1 MPGTKRKMERC
12 REAFE
17 ASEHTLDSLSDK
29 AGIARSTLYNY
40 LKGVTEDLK
49 PSIVNRIADA
59 LEIAEDEPEAQPV
72 AQQILTHC
80 DRCRADNA
88 ERFEVMR
95 SAYEDRIVHINEKF
109 THRIDDLKEHHA
121 EVQGLLEKHHAER
134 EGKLQEELAEA
145 KQAYDAVNKR
155 NRIMLGILIAL
166 VGVIVILAVIDL
178 PHEQIGW
185 LPYLLRFSNGA
196 H

>member
-12 REAFE
+12 REAFDL
-17 ASEHTLDSLSDK
+17 SDHTLDTLSDK
-29 AGIARSTLYNY
+29 AGVARSTLNNY
-40 LKGVTEDLK
+40 LKGITEDLK
-49 PSIVNRIADA
+49 PAVVNRIAAA
-59 LEIAEDEPEAQPV
+59 LEITDDESESEPV
-72 AQQILTHC
+72 EQILTHC

-121 EVQGLLEKHHAER
+121 EVQGMLEKHHAER
-134 EGKLQEELAEA
+134 EGKLQEELAEV
-145 KQAYDAVNKR
+145 KQAYDAVKKR
-155 NRIMLGILIAL
+155 NRIMLGILVAL
-166 VGVIVILAVIDL
+166 VGVIVMLAVIDL
-178 PHEQIGW
+178 SHEQIGW
-185 LPYLLRFSNGA
+185 LPYLLRFQNGA